1 VATLLLS
8 GRTALTARRSR
19 RGLPDPLLDHGLE
32 EIRRFRVLSKL
43 SEANTMALTP
53 AAFAAS
59 SVASVTSMGWLRT
72 WCPAILPM
80 GTRPASYFFRRIFP
94 GTSR

>member
-1 VATLLLS
+1 M
-8 GRTALTARRSR
+8 ALTA
-19 RGLPDPLLDHGLE
+19 
-32 EIRRFRVLSKL
+32 
-43 SEANTMALTP
+43 